1 MFLSMMPF
9 SALNKAQT
17 NVPPEK
23 PKQGPEAPCKELA
36 ICWSLAKVERVM
48 ALADSGAECRL
59 VYGKPGQFPGPGA
72 YSDGYG
78 GQMM

>member
-1 MFLSMMPF
+1 MMPF

-48 ALADSGAECRL
+48 ALVNIGAEFSL
-59 VYGKPGQFPGPGA
+59 VYGKPEQFPSPSA
-72 YSDGYG
+72 YIGGYG
-78 GQMM
+78 RQMM